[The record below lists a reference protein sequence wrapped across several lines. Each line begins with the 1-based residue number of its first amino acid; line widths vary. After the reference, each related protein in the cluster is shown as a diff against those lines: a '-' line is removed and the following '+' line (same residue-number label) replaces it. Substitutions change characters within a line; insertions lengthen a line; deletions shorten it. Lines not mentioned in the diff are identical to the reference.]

1 MTDENV
7 PPTPPRAPEPVVP
20 TAPAAPSSPY
30 AAPTSP
36 YAAPSAY
43 STPAAGPKQ
52 VLSLTSF
59 ILGIVGMLFSWI
71 PFLGF
76 LASLAAIII
85 GFIARKREPA
95 APKWMSLIGII
106 LGFVAIVI
114 GIVVIILLVVS
125 FALSVNGYNSF

>member
-43 STPAAGPKQ
+43 GTPVAGPKQ

-125 FALSVNGYNSF
+125 FALSVNSYNSF